1 VATFKLDGEAS
12 NKWLLEVNSA
22 KLMQETRRQII
33 GTVKEAPRNNP
44 VTELQGNATETG
56 IEVYKE
62 EEVTEAITGE

>member
-1 VATFKLDGEAS
+1 
-12 NKWLLEVNSA
+12 
-22 KLMQETRRQII
+22 MQETRRQII